1 MTPTQLK
8 QLDVVRRQAGQ
19 YAEAWRA
26 RGDRVFSV
34 DGSQVDKIAKF
45 DHVDAAHYV
54 AGMHNLFQSLV
65 NELILLHQRLDDWEK
80 K

>member
-1 MTPTQLK
+1 MTPTQIK

-26 RGDRVFSV
+26 RGDQVFSV
-34 DGSQVDKIAKF
+34 DGTQVEKIAKF

-54 AGMHNLFQSLV
+54 AGMHNLFLSLV
-65 NELILLHQRLDDWEK
+65 NEMILLHRQLADFERK
-80 K
+80 

>member
-8 QLDVVRRQAGQ
+8 ELDAVRRQAGQ

-26 RGDRVFSV
+26 RGDQVFSV
-34 DGSQVDKIAKF
+34 DGSQVEKIAKF
-45 DHVDAAHYV
+45 NHVDAAQYV
-54 AGMHNLFQSLV
+54 AGMHNLFQWLV
-65 NELILLHQRLDDWEK
+65 NELILLHRRLADWEK